1 VTSRALAKGRAA
13 LLFQLGLAILLVQ
26 VLSPDREVHAL
37 QFYFFFEIPYSEGG
51 TAGEYFT
58 GSPRYKLYDCR
69 ICHVGAPR
77 EIRVRL
83 WTEPADIFRSGYE
96 PGQTYRVHLE
106 LAEELRK
113 PERKFFS
120 TNNFCIEVLDGS
132 GQNAGTPD
140 LGFPWNPLSQ
150 LFDPVVLSP
159 DGTTVLSGIFN
170 QDLLFS
176 WLWTAPEAG
185 TGEVIFYGGF
195 VDGNGDLK
203 SFGDDV
209 AIIRQ
214 KAIEQR

>member
-1 VTSRALAKGRAA
+1 MRSRVSEKGRAA
-13 LLFQLGLAILLVQ
+13 LFQLGLAILLARI
-26 VLSPDREVHAL
+26 LSPDREVHAL
-37 QFYFFFEIPYSEGG
+37 QFYFFFDIPYSEGG

-83 WTEPADIFRSGYE
+83 WTEPDDIFRSGYR
-96 PGQTYRVHLE
+96 PGETYQVHLE
-106 LAEELRK
+106 LEEELRK

-120 TNNFCIEVLDGS
+120 TNNFCIEVLDRA
-132 GQNAGTPD
+132 GQNAGTVD
-140 LGFPWNPLSQ
+140 LGFVWNPLTQ
-150 LFDPVVLSP
+150 FFDPVVLSP
-159 DGTTVLSGIFN
+159 DGSTVLSGIFN
-170 QDLLFS
+170 QELHFT
-176 WLWTAPEAG
+176 WFWTAPDLG
-185 TGEVIFYGGF
+185 SGEVTFYGGF

-214 KAIEQR
+214 EAVEQP